1 LTYAE
6 IFEWIDDNFDPD
18 DYSDGY
24 EMYEDVSSGWD
35 GRGDFP
41 LSEQDFLSYYE
52 SK

>member
-6 IFEWIDDNFDPD
+6 IFEWIEGQFELS
-18 DYSDGY
+18 DYEDGY

-41 LSEQDFLSYYE
+41 LSEQDFLSWYE
-52 SK
+52 SQ